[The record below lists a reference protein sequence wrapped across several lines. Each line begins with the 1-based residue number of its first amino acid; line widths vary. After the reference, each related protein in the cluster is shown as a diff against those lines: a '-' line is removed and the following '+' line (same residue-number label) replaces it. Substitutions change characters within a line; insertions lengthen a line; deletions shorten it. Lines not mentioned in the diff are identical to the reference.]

1 MKGAILEKGE
11 TGYTYLK
18 KLFLSIRHAQKDF
31 NWLITDCQCCT
42 QSEAFYQRI
51 FQYDRYG
58 WLSGEELTRM
68 VETED
73 FQWIWAVLSGFPR
86 HISLAQV
93 LEYDLPYADM
103 YTGFWTN
110 PVSIQHPLAQVE
122 IVPLAVRT
130 RFGAVADFR
139 LNRLGQ
145 DILLL
150 KEHGKVALYFLQ
162 GEHAVMQRGE
172 DRGQYIGVMADLV
185 QLKTVLVVVG
195 MQGFVVVQFVL

>member
-1 MKGAILEKGE
+1 MVPYERITAGKKLPEKGGEEMKGAILEKGE

-73 FQWIWAVLSGFPR
+73 FQWIWAVLSGFPGR
-86 HISLAQV
+86 YCGCSQ
-93 LEYDLPYADM
+93 
-103 YTGFWTN
+103 
-110 PVSIQHPLAQVE
+110 
-122 IVPLAVRT
+122 
-130 RFGAVADFR
+130 
-139 LNRLGQ
+139 
-145 DILLL
+145 
-150 KEHGKVALYFLQ
+150 
-162 GEHAVMQRGE
+162 
-172 DRGQYIGVMADLV
+172 
-185 QLKTVLVVVG
+185 
-195 MQGFVVVQFVL
+195 

>member
-42 QSEAFYQRI
+42 QSKAFYQRI

-86 HISLAQV
+86 HISLDQV

-122 IVPLAVRT
+122 IVPWDSSCTLVISRNH
-130 RFGAVADFR
+130 RIVSDFMDGFPLSR
-139 LNRLGQ
+139 DLSLYNGQ
-145 DILLL
+145 KGIFDESDELERWLSQ
-150 KEHGKVALYFLQ
+150 H
-162 GEHAVMQRGE
+162 R
-172 DRGQYIGVMADLV
+172 
-185 QLKTVLVVVG
+185 
-195 MQGFVVVQFVL
+195 